1 MIRIPRNARPT
12 APHLDTHAMD
22 ATSSSPPSAPLAWH
36 KSACNLC
43 YINCGVE
50 LGVSGSGA
58 DQRIVKVRGDG
69 DNPRS
74 QGYLCNKAQAIPS
87 YVHHR
92 DRLTT
97 PLRRRPDGSHEPTSW
112 DTAVREIAERLGP
125 IVAHHGGKTIAAVG
139 GGGQGN
145 HAGGSYAFG
154 FLRAL
159 GSRTIF
165 NALSQEKT
173 GDFWLNGHLFGS
185 QMCHTGED
193 IHHCD
198 LLLVLGANPKLAHGF
213 TNARDQLNG
222 LRKDPGRKLIVV
234 DPRRTETAENADL
247 HIALRPGTD
256 AFLLGA
262 LLAELMRR
270 NGFDEAFLTAHAVG
284 VDEVKA
290 VLAAVPV
297 AEWLAAADVGA
308 DAFAQL
314 VQMVIDAKA
323 MVVRVELG
331 IQQGLNSTLNSYL
344 EKLLYLMT
352 GHFSRPG
359 THGLHSWLAPLW
371 GNSPGARH
379 FATQAEVI
387 SGLLSPNVLP
397 DAILS
402 DHPDR
407 LRVLWVDSANPVNTA
422 ADTARVVQAMAAL
435 DLMVVVDVAYTETA
449 ALADYVLPASSTF
462 EKCEFTLFNFEL
474 PTNYFHVRA
483 PVLPPLPGTLPEP
496 EIYGRLARAMG
507 LMPDDALL
515 DSLRAAAAD
524 PVRFGKAFT
533 EAAGADKN
541 VGKLGGQVLYET
553 LGRTLPDGTA
563 AAAPLWQASHRLARM
578 RPQAVRQALL
588 EGAGTDAAA
597 SMPEGGPALGERLFR
612 TVVGAR
618 SGAAFSVHTD
628 SWAFIEHP
636 DRKVHLA
643 VPQMLDWLRALDPA
657 KAGPSADWPFVLS
670 AGQRRLN
677 NANQILRDPG
687 TRASDPDGA
696 LYIHPDDLAALGVAD
711 RGAVVVETPRA
722 RMVVRA
728 KATDSMRRG
737 HVALPH
743 GYGQRHPTADGTRQ
757 LIGPPINWLTDAAYR
772 DPIADTP
779 FHKHVP
785 VRLHAAPAD
794 AALNTLLPMSAAAH

>member
-1 MIRIPRNARPT
+1 MSEAEALT
-12 APHLDTHAMD
+12 
-22 ATSSSPPSAPLAWH
+22 WH

-50 LGVSGSGA
+50 LGVSGDGA
-58 DQRIVKVRGDG
+58 AQRIVKVRGDAH
-69 DNPRS
+69 NPRS

-87 YVHHR
+87 YVHHQ
-92 DRLTT
+92 DRLST
-97 PLRRRPDGSHEPTSW
+97 PLRRRADGSHEAIDW
-112 DTAVREIAERLGP
+112 DTAVREIAERLGAV
-125 IVAHHGGKTIAAVG
+125 VAAHGGKTVAAFG

-159 GSRTIF
+159 GSRTVF

-185 QMCHTGED
+185 QMCHTAED

-198 LLLVLGANPKLAHGF
+198 LLLVLGANPRLAHGF

-222 LRKDPGRKLIVV
+222 LRKDPQRKLIVV
-234 DPRRTETAENADL
+234 DPRRTETAEMADL

-270 NGFDEAFLTAHAVG
+270 NAFDEAFLAAHAVG

-290 VLAAVPV
+290 ALAAVPV
-297 AEWLAAADVGA
+297 PQWLAAADVGT

-314 VQMVIDAKA
+314 VQMVMAAKA

-371 GNSPGARH
+371 GNTPGARH

-387 SGLLSPNVLP
+387 CGLLSPNVFP
-397 DAILS
+397 DAVLS

-422 ADTARVVQAMAAL
+422 ADTARVLQAMDAL

-449 ALADYVLPASSTF
+449 AQADYVLPASSTY

-483 PVLPPLPGTLPEP
+483 PVLPPLAGTLPEP

-507 LMPDDALL
+507 LMPDDAVLAA
-515 DSLRAAAAD
+515 LRVAARD
-524 PVRFGKAFT
+524 PVRFGAAFAET
-533 EAAGADKN
+533 AAADKN
-541 VGKLGGQVLYET
+541 VGKLAGQVLYET
-553 LGRTLPDGTA
+553 LGPTLPDSTA
-563 AAAPLWQASHRLARM
+563 AAAPLWQACHRLARL

-588 EGAGTDAAA
+588 TDASSAA
-597 SMPEGGPALGERLFR
+597 VDAVPEDGAALGERLFR

-618 SGAAFSVHTD
+618 SGAAFSVHTS
-628 SWAFIEHP
+628 SWDFIEHA
-636 DRKVHLA
+636 DGKLHLA
-643 VPQMLDWLRALDPA
+643 VPQMLDWLRTLDPTM
-657 KAGPSADWPFVLS
+657 AGPDPAWPFVLS

-687 TRASDPDGA
+687 TRTSDPDGA

-711 RGAVVVETPRA
+711 RGAVVVETARA
-722 RMVVRA
+722 RMVVRT

-743 GYGQRHPTADGTRQ
+743 GYGQRHPVADGTRQ
-757 LIGPPINWLTDAAYR
+757 VVGPPINWLTDGAAR
-772 DPIADTP
+772 DPVADTP
-779 FHKHVP
+779 HHKHVP
-785 VRLHAAPAD
+785 VRLHAAPDD
-794 AALNTLLPMSAAAH
+794 AVLNSVVAAPAAAQ

>member
-1 MIRIPRNARPT
+1 MDATTAAPTASPPT
-12 APHLDTHAMD
+12 APLT
-22 ATSSSPPSAPLAWH
+22 WH

-50 LGVSGSGA
+50 LGVIGSGTA
-58 DQRIVKVRGDG
+58 QRIVKVRGD
-69 DNPRS
+69 DENPRS

-97 PLRRRPDGSHEPTSW
+97 PLRRRPDGSHEPITW
-112 DTAVREIAERLGP
+112 ETAIREIAERLGKV
-125 IVAHHGGKTIAAVG
+125 VATHGGKTIAAFG

-154 FLRAL
+154 LLRAL

-185 QMCHTGED
+185 QMCHTAED

-222 LRKDPGRKLIVV
+222 LRKNPGRKLIVV

-270 NGFDEAFLTAHAVG
+270 NAFDEAFLAAHAVG

-290 VLAAVPV
+290 ALATVPV
-297 AEWLAAADVGA
+297 AEWLRAADVGA
-308 DAFAQL
+308 DTFSQL

-359 THGLHSWLAPLW
+359 THGLHSWLVPLW
-371 GNSPGARH
+371 GNTPGARH
-379 FATQAEVI
+379 FATQAELI
-387 SGLLSPNVLP
+387 CGLLSPNVFP
-397 DAILS
+397 DAVLS

-422 ADTARVVQAMAAL
+422 ADTARVLQAMAAL
-435 DLMVVVDVAYTETA
+435 DLMVVVDVAFTETA
-449 ALADYVLPASSTF
+449 AQADYVLPASSTY

-496 EIYGRLARAMG
+496 EIYGRMARAMG
-507 LMPDDALL
+507 LMPDEAVLDELRAAARSPAGFADAYA
-515 DSLRAAAAD
+515 RAAAAD
-524 PVRFGKAFT
+524 
-533 EAAGADKN
+533 KN
-541 VGKLGGQVLYET
+541 VSKLAGQVLYET

-563 AAAPLWQASHRLARM
+563 AAAPLWPASLRLART
-578 RPQAVRQALL
+578 RPQAVRQALPVG
-588 EGAGTDAAA
+588 GAAADALPDDAA
-597 SMPEGGPALGERLFR
+597 ALGERLFR

-618 SGAAFSVHTD
+618 SGAPFSVHTE
-628 SWAFIEHP
+628 SWDFIEHA
-636 DRKVHLA
+636 DRKVHVA
-643 VPQMLDWLRALDPA
+643 VPQMLDWLRKLDPA
-657 KAGPSADWPFVLS
+657 TAAPDADWPFVLS

-687 TRASDPDGA
+687 TRANDPDGA

-722 RMVVRA
+722 RMAVRA

-743 GYGQRHPTADGTRQ
+743 GYGQRHPAADGTRQ
-757 LIGPPINWLTDAAYR
+757 VVGPPINWLTDGAVR
-772 DPIADTP
+772 DPVADTP
-779 FHKHVP
+779 HHKHVP
-785 VRLHAAPAD
+785 VRCTRRRPVRC
-794 AALNTLLPMSAAAH
+794 

>member
-1 MIRIPRNARPT
+1 MDASLDTPST
-12 APHLDTHAMD
+12 APLT
-22 ATSSSPPSAPLAWH
+22 WH

-50 LGVSGSGA
+50 LGVGGEASA
-58 DQRIVKVRGDG
+58 QRIVKVRGDA

-74 QGYLCNKAQAIPS
+74 QGYLCNKAQAIPG

-97 PLRRRPDGSHEPTSW
+97 PLRRRADGSHEPIDW
-112 DTAVREIAERLGP
+112 DTAVREIAERLGTV
-125 IVAHHGGKTIAAVG
+125 VAQHGGKTVAAFG

-145 HAGGSYAFG
+145 HAGGSFAFG

-159 GSRTIF
+159 GSRTVF
-165 NALSQEKT
+165 NALAQEKT

-185 QMCHTGED
+185 QMCHTAED

-198 LLLVLGANPKLAHGF
+198 LLLVLGANPRLAHGF
-213 TNARDQLNG
+213 TSARDQLNG
-222 LRKDPGRKLIVV
+222 LRKDPQRKLVVV
-234 DPRRTETAENADL
+234 DPRRTETAEAADL

-270 NGFDEAFLTAHAVG
+270 NAFDEAFLAAHAVG

-290 VLAAVPV
+290 ALATVPV
-297 AEWLAAADVGA
+297 AEWLAAADVGT

-314 VQMVIDAKA
+314 VQMVIDARA

-331 IQQGLNSTLNSYL
+331 IQQSLNSTLNSYL
-344 EKLLYLMT
+344 EKLLYLLT

-371 GNSPGARH
+371 GNTPGARH
-379 FATQAEVI
+379 FATQAELI
-387 SGLLSPNVLP
+387 CGLLSPNVFP
-397 DAILS
+397 DAVLT

-422 ADTARVVQAMAAL
+422 ADTARVLQAMKAL

-449 ALADYVLPASSTF
+449 AQADYVLPASSTY

-507 LMPDDALL
+507 WMPDDEVL
-515 DSLRAAAAD
+515 DTLRAAAPD
-524 PVRFGKAFT
+524 PVRFGAAFA
-533 EAAGADKN
+533 EAAAADNK
-541 VGKLGGQVLYET
+541 VGKLAGQVLYET

-563 AAAPLWQASHRLARM
+563 AAAPLWQACHRLARM
-578 RPQAVRQALL
+578 RPQAVRDALL
-588 EGAGTDAAA
+588 AGAGRAAA
-597 SMPEGGPALGERLFR
+597 EAVPDGGPALGERLFR
-612 TVVGAR
+612 NVVGAR
-618 SGAAFSVHTD
+618 SGAAFSVHTS
-628 SWAFIEHP
+628 SWDFIEHA
-636 DRKVHLA
+636 DRKLHLA
-643 VPQMLDWLRALDPA
+643 VPQMLDWLRTLDP
-657 KAGPSADWPFVLS
+657 KTAGPDPRWPFVLS

-687 TRASDPDGA
+687 TRTSDPDGA

-711 RGAVVVETPRA
+711 RGAVVVETSRA

-728 KATDSMRRG
+728 RATDSMRRG

-743 GYGQRHPTADGTRQ
+743 GYGQRHPAADGTRQ
-757 LIGPPINWLTDAAYR
+757 LIGPPINWLTDSAAR
-772 DPIADTP
+772 DRVADTP
-779 FHKHVP
+779 HHKHVP
-785 VRLHAAPAD
+785 ARLQAAPAD
-794 AALNTLLPMSAAAH
+794 ALLNTVLTVTAAAQ